1 MQQITECAKQTACGG
16 SKPKLV
22 RRHNG
27 TEKKNWNERFVD
39 AVDEALKEVFK
50 EEGIKVIYTFIEG
63 NTQLTV
69 KDLADKPEVF
79 AKCFETLLSSSAKVI
94 EEIILKKL
102 YSKCGLKFKD
112 KNDYKFS
119 DYIKELK
126 GK

>member
-1 MQQITECAKQTACGG
+1 M
-16 SKPKLV
+16 V